1 MFIWVISWPCSF
13 LWLLL
18 ELDGFLSS
26 TKCLPANQVRIISF
40 WKVEVFVSSASP
52 MKSGPQVL
60 HLTSWL
66 NVRWDD
72 IHPSLIQGLGKYSC
86 YILLLLIIKL
96 LFILRAMDEKTE
108 HAFFLCKFC
117 WSIVDL
123 QCWVSFRCI
132 AKGFSNT
139 YTYVKSSSDSLPK
152 YVITEYQVEF
162 PVLYS
167 RYLLVIYFINGS
179 VCMEK
184 AFWKFLSCR

>member
-1 MFIWVISWPCSF
+1 
-13 LWLLL
+13 
-18 ELDGFLSS
+18 
-26 TKCLPANQVRIISF
+26 VRIISF
-40 WKVEVFVSSASP
+40 WKLEAFVSSTSP

-60 HLTSWL
+60 HVRSWL
-66 NVRWDD
+66 NVRWDG
-72 IHPSLIQGLGKYSC
+72 IHPSLIQGLCKYSC

-96 LFILRAMDEKTE
+96 LFILRAVDEKTE
-108 HAFFLCKFC
+108 NAFFLFKFC

-123 QCWVSFRCI
+123 QYWVSFKCI

-139 YTYVKSSSDSLPK
+139 YTYVNSSSDSLPK

-167 RYLLVIYFINGS
+167 GYLLVIYFINGS

-184 AFWKFLSCR
+184 AFWKFLSCH

>member
-1 MFIWVISWPCSF
+1 MAFIRTRWII
-13 LWLLL
+13 
-18 ELDGFLSS
+18 LSS

-40 WKVEVFVSSASP
+40 WKLEAFVSSTSP

-60 HLTSWL
+60 HVRSWL
-66 NVRWDD
+66 NVRWDG
-72 IHPSLIQGLGKYSC
+72 IHPSLIQGLCKYSC
-86 YILLLLIIKL
+86 YILLLLIIK
-96 LFILRAMDEKTE
+96 
-108 HAFFLCKFC
+108 FC

-123 QCWVSFRCI
+123 QYWVSFKCI

-139 YTYVKSSSDSLPK
+139 YTYVNSSSDSLPK

-167 RYLLVIYFINGS
+167 GYLLVIYFINGS

-184 AFWKFLSCR
+184 AFWKFLSCH